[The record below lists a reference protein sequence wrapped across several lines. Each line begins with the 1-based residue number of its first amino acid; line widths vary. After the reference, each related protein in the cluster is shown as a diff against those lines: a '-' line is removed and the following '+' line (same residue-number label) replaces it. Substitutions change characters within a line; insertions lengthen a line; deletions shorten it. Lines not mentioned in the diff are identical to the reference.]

1 MGSSDTSAM
10 APDLKPWPVMSLA
23 DAHAVMTAPGTQF
36 EIEEKLIRGVKLKV
50 WKNAPATLRDIF
62 IAGRA
67 HGDKTFLVYED
78 DRATFEGFSRA
89 ALAVAH
95 ALIRDGVKKGDR
107 VAIAMRNLPEW
118 PAAFFGAALT
128 GAIVTPL
135 NAWGKGGELEYAL
148 NDSGAKVAIVDGERL
163 DRLAEHLVNC
173 KALERVY
180 VTRDDRVPPDPR
192 VHRFEDI
199 TGAVNAW
206 GDLPDLPLPDV
217 AIDADD
223 DATIFYTSGTTGAQ
237 KGALGTQRCTG
248 TTLFAGLF
256 SGQRSFVRKGEPIP
270 DPAARVLQRATLV
283 AIPFFHTTGC
293 QATLAGALYNG
304 GKLVTLH
311 HWDVEQAM
319 GLIAR
324 EKITAA
330 GGVPTIA
337 WQILEHPNREQ
348 YDLSSIE
355 GIAYGGAPASAEL
368 VRRIKQVFPSA
379 SPGSGWGMTE
389 TSATFTHHAG
399 EDYVRKPDSA
409 GPSIPVGELR
419 IVGEQGETLP
429 SGQVGELW
437 ARGPHVVKCYWNKP
451 EVTAETFVDGWVK
464 TGDLGYLDDEGFL
477 YIVDRKKDMLI
488 RGGEN
493 IYCTEVEAVLYE
505 HPAVMDASVVGL
517 PHKQL
522 GEEPAAAVTLKVGSD
537 ASEDE
542 LRAFV
547 RERLA
552 SFKVP
557 VRVLILRETL
567 PRNANGKILKP
578 EVKKMLLAAVA

>member
-1 MGSSDTSAM
+1 MTTSPEA
-10 APDLKPWPVMSLA
+10 KPWPVMSLA
-23 DAHAVMTAPGTQF
+23 EAHALMTAPGTQF
-36 EIEEKLIRGVKLKV
+36 EIEEVSIRGVPTRV

-62 IAGRA
+62 LAGRA
-67 HGDKTFLVYED
+67 HGGKTFLVYED
-78 DRATFEGFSRA
+78 DRATFESFSRA
-89 ALAVAH
+89 ALAIAH
-95 ALIRDGVKKGDR
+95 ALVRDGVKKGDR
-107 VAIAMRNLPEW
+107 VAVAMRNLPEW

-135 NAWGKGGELEYAL
+135 NAWGQGGELEYAL
-148 NDSGAKVAIVDGERL
+148 NDSGAKVVFVDGERL
-163 DRLAEHLVNC
+163 DRLHAHLPNC
-173 KALERVY
+173 QALERVY
-180 VTRDDRVPPDPR
+180 ATRDERPHGDPR

-199 TGAVNAW
+199 TGVVNDW
-206 GDLPDLPLPDV
+206 GLLPDRPLPDV
-217 AIDADD
+217 AIGPDD

-248 TTLFAGLF
+248 TTVFAGIF
-256 SGQRSFVRKGEPIP
+256 SGQRAFLRKGEPVP
-270 DPAARVLQRATLV
+270 DPAARTLQRASLV

-293 QATLAGALYNG
+293 QATLAGAVYNG
-304 GKLVTLH
+304 SKIVTMH

-319 GLIAR
+319 GLIER
-324 EKITAA
+324 EQITAA

-337 WQILEHPNREQ
+337 WQILEHPNRDK
-348 YDLSSIE
+348 YDLSTIE

-389 TSATFTHHAG
+389 TSATFTHHSG
-399 EDYVRKPDSA
+399 EDYVRRPDSA

-429 SGQVGELW
+429 PGQVGELW
-437 ARGPHVVKCYWNKP
+437 AKGPHVVKCYWNKP
-451 EVTAETFVDGWVK
+451 EVTAETFTEGWVK
-464 TGDLGYLDDEGFL
+464 TGDLAYLDDEGFL

-493 IYCTEVEAVLYE
+493 IYCTEVEGVLYE

-522 GEEPAAAVTLKVGSD
+522 GEEPGAAVTLKAGAE
-537 ASEDE
+537 ASEEE

-547 RERLA
+547 AERLA
-552 SFKVP
+552 RFKVP
-557 VRVLILRETL
+557 VRILVLDETL
-567 PRNANGKILKP
+567 PRNANGKILKK
-578 EVKKMLLAAVA
+578 EVKKLLGVA